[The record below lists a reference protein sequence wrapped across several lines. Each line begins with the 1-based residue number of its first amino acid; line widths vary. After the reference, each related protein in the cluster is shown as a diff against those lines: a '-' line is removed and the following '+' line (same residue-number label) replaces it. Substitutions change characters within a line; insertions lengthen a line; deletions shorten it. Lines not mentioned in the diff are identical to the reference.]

1 MGEIDA
7 SEDNMEEEEVIVE
20 NFFYENTM
28 KEELSVETGVL
39 VEEVVPI
46 GKETLAEIEIQV
58 ETGI

>member
-28 KEELSVETGVL
+28 KEELSVEKGAL

-46 GKETLAEIEIQV
+46 GKETLAEKEI
-58 ETGI
+58 